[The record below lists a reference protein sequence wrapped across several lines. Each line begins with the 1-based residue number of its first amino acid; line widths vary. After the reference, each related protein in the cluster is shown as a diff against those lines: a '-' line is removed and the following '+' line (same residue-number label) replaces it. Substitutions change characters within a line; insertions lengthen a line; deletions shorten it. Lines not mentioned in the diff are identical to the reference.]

1 MEVLAIL
8 VANAA
13 VWFVASRFLPA
24 QPPWLA
30 VGVIPG
36 GLLLQL
42 GLYGLIRSWRR
53 RWPRAFWI
61 GFVVVDSL
69 VFWSY
74 IKALV
79 FTNSQTAMALTHWP
93 NGPANGKPVSAA
105 PLWKLWNDYV
115 TIASTALGRPPY
127 GTLVT
132 VWSGA
137 PSQSFVYA
145 LIVLL
150 PHLLAALG
158 GGIVML
164 FVARLVGLGRHGDSR
179 TI

>member
-1 MEVLAIL
+1 MVHAGDGCVLRISTAVRDGEYRRPAGSIARLVGASWRLVFPLMEVLAIL

-93 NGPANGKPVSAA
+93 NA
-105 PLWKLWNDYV
+105 PQM
-115 TIASTALGRPPY
+115 ASRCPRPPR
-127 GTLVT
+127 GS
-132 VWSGA
+132 SGM
-137 PSQSFVYA
+137 
-145 LIVLL
+145 I
-150 PHLLAALG
+150 
-158 GGIVML
+158 M
-164 FVARLVGLGRHGDSR
+164 
-179 TI
+179 